1 MTGIPDARPIDAD
14 GVAFAFLDPT
24 RAHPEHSWP
33 ALWEHSRVQCGRLLL
48 RWTRDPAT
56 MIQALLYPALT
67 LLMFRIVL
75 GNTVTA
81 ATGQPAIYG
90 TVPMI
95 ILVGAMFGSVVSAV
109 GLRTERQTGLL
120 GRFYTLPIHRA
131 AGLLGRMLAEAVRV
145 LATTIV
151 ILAAGMALGFRF
163 TQGYLAVLGILVIP
177 ILFGIGF
184 ALMVTV
190 LATMSSKLPLVE
202 LVSIGCT
209 LLMFFN
215 SGFVPVMAYPRWLQP
230 IVENQPMSCAIDTMR
245 ALALGGPLAEPL
257 LKTLLWVFFAVAVFT
272 MPAIRGYRRAAEEG

>member
-1 MTGIPDARPIDAD
+1 MNGPPDIRPVDANGAAFTFPPPEHARPE
-14 GVAFAFLDPT
+14 
-24 RAHPEHSWP
+24 RSWG
-33 ALWEHSRVQCGRLLL
+33 ALWEHSRIQCQRLLL
-48 RWTRDPAT
+48 RWARDPAT
-56 MIQALLYPALT
+56 MIQALVYPALT
-67 LLMFRIVL
+67 LLMFRVVL

-109 GLRTERQTGLL
+109 GLRTERQSGLL

-145 LATTIV
+145 LATTLI
-151 ILAAGMALGFRF
+151 ILAAGVGLGFRF
-163 TQGYLAVLGILVIP
+163 TQGLAAGLAILVIP
-177 ILFGIGF
+177 VLFGIGF

-202 LVSIGCT
+202 LVSIACT

-230 IVENQPMSCAIDTMR
+230 VVENQPMSCAIDTMK
-245 ALALGGPLAEPL
+245 ALAMGGPLAEPL
-257 LKTLLWVFFAVAVFT
+257 IKTLMWSALMIAVFT
-272 MPAIRGYRRAAEEG
+272 VPAIRGYRRAAEEG